1 MGMEI
6 AVEYRLTLGCFR
18 FVPNKLRGEGR
29 CKHLAL
35 PKAER

>member
-6 AVEYRLTLGCFR
+6 AIEHRLTLRRFR

-35 PKAER
+35 PKLRS